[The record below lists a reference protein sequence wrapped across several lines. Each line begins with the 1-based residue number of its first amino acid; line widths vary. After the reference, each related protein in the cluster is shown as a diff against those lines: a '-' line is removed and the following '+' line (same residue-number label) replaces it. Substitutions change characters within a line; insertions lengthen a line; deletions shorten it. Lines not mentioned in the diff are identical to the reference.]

1 MLLTSDRRT
10 RAAARRAPQRL
21 NLSPKPPRRQGDRRE
36 SPRVPRRLLVRDSAG
51 ADFALCA
58 GDVSLGGARWRADRF
73 PENGRVEIRF
83 HLPNFSRL
91 ACATARVVR
100 AELDD
105 DTLELLATYEDL
117 DVRAELAL
125 ARFLEDRA
133 RLAADLAAGA

>member
-1 MLLTSDRRT
+1 MLLTSDRRN
-10 RAAARRAPQRL
+10 RADRRMPQRL
-21 NLSPKPPRRQGDRRE
+21 NLLPKPPRRQGDRRE

-100 AELDD
+100 ADLEEDA
-105 DTLELLATYEDL
+105 LELLAAYEDL
-117 DVRAELAL
+117 DVRTELAL
-125 ARFLEDRA
+125 ARYLEDSA
-133 RLAADLAAGA
+133 RLAAELAAGA